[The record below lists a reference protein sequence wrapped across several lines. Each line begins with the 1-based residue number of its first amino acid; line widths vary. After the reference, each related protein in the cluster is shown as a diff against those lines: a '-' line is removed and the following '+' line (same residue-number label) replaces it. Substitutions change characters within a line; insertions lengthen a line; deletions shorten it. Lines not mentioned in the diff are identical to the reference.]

1 MKVAIV
7 CAYPPSKGTLTEYN
21 YHLANHFAGKNDISS
36 LVLLSDTLP
45 SGNKYQSHSNP
56 KMKLFDAWAFN
67 SYFSIFRLWKAIKSE
82 NPDIILFNIQFL
94 TFGDKKIPAALG
106 LMLPMLLKM
115 SGKKVVVLLHNI
127 MEEVDLSNAG
137 ITQNKILAKIF
148 NMIGTFLT
156 SCILKANLVT
166 LTISKYVEVLE
177 KKYNK
182 TNVALTPH
190 GSFEVPPFPDLDA
203 GATPLSVMAFGKF
216 GTYKKVEI
224 LIEATKILREKL
236 KKDIK
241 VVIAGT
247 DNPNSIGYLESVQK
261 QYLDMPNVEFTGYV
275 AEEDVPRIFKDCTL
289 TVFPYSG
296 TTGSSGILHQ
306 AGSYGK
312 AVVLPNIGDLAKLV
326 KEEGYRGEF
335 FEPENVESL
344 ADAMEKVLTNNDYRR
359 ALGEKN
365 YLASASLP
373 MSDIADW
380 YLLHFRRLLGTN

>member
-21 YHLANHFAGKNDISS
+21 FHLANHFAEKKDIST
-36 LVLLSDTLP
+36 VILLSDALP
-45 SGNKYQSHSNP
+45 NGNKYEPHPSP
-56 KMKLFDAWAFN
+56 KMKLIESWAFN
-67 SYFSIFRLWKAIKSE
+67 SYFSIFRLWKTIKSE
-82 NPDIILFNIQFL
+82 KPDIVLFNIQFL

-106 LMLPMLLKM
+106 LILPMFLKM
-115 SGKKVVVLLHNI
+115 SGIKTVVLLHNI

-137 ITQNKILAKIF
+137 ITQNKILTKIF

-156 SCILKANLVT
+156 SCLLKANLVT

-177 KKYNK
+177 RKYNK

-190 GSFEVPPFPDLDA
+190 GSFEVPPFPDLNA
-203 GATPLSVMAFGKF
+203 GATPWSVMAFGKF

-247 DNPNSIGYLESVQK
+247 DNPNSIGYLENVK
-261 QYLDMPNVEFTGYV
+261 KHYEDMPNLEFTGYV
-275 AEEDVPRIFKDCTL
+275 AEEDVPRIFRDCTL

-344 ADAMEKVLTNNDYRR
+344 ANAIEKVLINDDYRR
-359 ALGEKN
+359 SLGEKN

-380 YLLHFRRLLGTN
+380 YILHFKRLLGAN